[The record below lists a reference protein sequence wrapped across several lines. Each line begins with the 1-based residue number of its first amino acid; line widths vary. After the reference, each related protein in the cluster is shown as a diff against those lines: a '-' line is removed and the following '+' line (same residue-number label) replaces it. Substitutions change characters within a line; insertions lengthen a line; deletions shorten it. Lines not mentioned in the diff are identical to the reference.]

1 MTLPELVD
9 HILSVHHARL
19 RREIPRFTARMA
31 ELGSPKAIT
40 EPWRQMLEVLEP
52 HLDVE
57 ERVLFPMIVAIAEG
71 HNPAGDGPEAGIHR
85 MRYEHD
91 VFVTLETCVR
101 AAAKLL
107 GDQENDLLDLLD
119 DLETHTKLEEDEL
132 FPKAMAAWEKLN
144 AELGSHAPTAPPV
157 AAPHHAAAHAPPHS
171 APGPIATAWEDPP
184 GLRVIR
190 HTRGRCPTCVTD
202 VPGRVV
208 RDAHEARLEKLC
220 PTHGYSAQVL
230 SRAPD
235 DWEKLDRI
243 YFRMNAESYPQRD
256 YIVRMTEKCNLD
268 CPICLA
274 KANTESTPD
283 LGLDRLKELLAGR
296 RGIKIDLMA
305 AEPTLR
311 EDIEEWVRTV
321 KAAGCIAALHTNG
334 LKLAD
339 RKFAERMKAAGVDEV
354 FLQFDGQDDDANVV
368 LRGRKLNKARM
379 ATLKN
384 LRELGIATSLI
395 VVIAKG
401 VNEAEV
407 SRTVE
412 FAMQPENRFIREV
425 FFLGL
430 RMLGSAR
437 KAVNKDG
444 SSLGDAML
452 MPDEIVDLLSAQR
465 PEITRENVREFN
477 ELYFAMLSA
486 FHVKKC
492 LYVQHYMM
500 VRADAG
506 GGKPISEYLDLAG
519 LARSAER
526 YADMV
531 DAHPAVAR
539 AGLLASIARHG
550 LTRKTLPLVA
560 DFARL
565 ERLFASGMNLTEVPD
580 RFLLL
585 GFITACDPHNF
596 DAAVAVNCGKGELSS
611 DGGFIESGA
620 VANVC
625 REARFDAG
633 GT

>member
-1 MTLPELVD
+1 MDLTALVD
-9 HILSVHHARL
+9 RVVTDHHDRL
-19 RREIPRFTARMA
+19 RREVPRFTARMEA
-31 ELGSPKAIT
+31 LGSPKALT
-40 EPWRQMLEVLEP
+40 EPWRQMLEVLLP
-52 HLDVE
+52 HLDME
-57 ERVLFPMIVAIAEG
+57 EQTLFPMIRAVAAG
-71 HNPAGDGPEAGIHR
+71 HDPGGEGPEAIVHR

-91 VFVTLETCVR
+91 VFVTRETCVR
-101 AAAKLL
+101 AAAHLA
-107 GDQENDLLDLLD
+107 GDEEGALLDLLD
-119 DLETHTKLEEDEL
+119 DLEDHTRTEEDEL
-132 FPKAMAAWEKLN
+132 FPQALLAW
-144 AELGSHAPTAPPV
+144 TALV
-157 AAPHHAAAHAPPHS
+157 AARGTAVPAPVV
-171 APGPIATAWEDPP
+171 PGASPASEPAVGPMAFVDPP

-190 HTRGRCPTCVTD
+190 HPRGRCPTCVTD
-202 VPGRVV
+202 VPARVV
-208 RDAHEARLEKLC
+208 RDATEARLEKLC
-220 PTHGYSAQVL
+220 PTHGVTAQVL

-235 DWEKLDRI
+235 DWEKLDTL
-243 YFRMNAESYPQRD
+243 YFRMNPESYPQRD

-274 KANTESTPD
+274 KANTEPTPD
-283 LGLDRLKELLAGR
+283 LGLDRLKELLQGR

-334 LKLAD
+334 LKLAN
-339 RKFAERMKAAGVDEV
+339 REFAQKMKDAGVDEV
-354 FLQFDGQDDDANVV
+354 FLQFDGQDDAANVV
-368 LRGRKLNKARM
+368 LRGRPLNKARM
-379 ATLKN
+379 AALKN

-395 VVIAKG
+395 VVIARG

-430 RMLGSAR
+430 RMLGNAR
-437 KAVNKDG
+437 QAVNKDG
-444 SSLGDAML
+444 SPLGDAMM
-452 MPDEIVDLLSAQR
+452 MPDEIVDLLHAQR
-465 PEITRENVREFN
+465 PEVTREAVRHFN
-477 ELYFAMLSA
+477 ELYFAVLSA

-500 VRADAG
+500 VREEGG
-506 GGKPISEYLDLAG
+506 GGKPIGSCLDLPA
-519 LARSAER
+519 LARAAER
-526 YADMV
+526 YADSV

-539 AGLLASIARHG
+539 AGLLASIARQG
-550 LTRKTLPLVA
+550 FTRKTLPLVA

-565 ERLFASGMNLTEVPD
+565 ERLFASGMNLTDVPD

-596 DAAVAVNCGKGELSS
+596 DSAVAVNCGKGELSA
-611 DGGFIESGA
+611 DGGFVESGA

-633 GT
+633 GR